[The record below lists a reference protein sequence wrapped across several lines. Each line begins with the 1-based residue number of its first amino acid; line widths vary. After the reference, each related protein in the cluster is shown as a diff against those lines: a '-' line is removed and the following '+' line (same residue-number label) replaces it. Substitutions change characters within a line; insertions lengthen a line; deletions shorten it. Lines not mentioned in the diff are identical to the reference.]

1 MKGSKIKGNNRKEK
15 TFPIFPYYL
24 SPPMISREK
33 RACAWG

>member
-24 SPPMISREK
+24 SPLMISREK